1 MCGSLF
7 AGTDEAP
14 GDFIFQ
20 SGAKVKAYRGMG
32 SLEAMARGSEAR
44 YLSETQSLK
53 IAQGV
58 AGTVKAKG
66 SAAAQ
71 LPFLAQAVRQ
81 GFQDMGL
88 RGIAE
93 ARAAVAT
100 GKARLEVRSGAA
112 QAEGNVHDLH
122 SFDKIRW

>member
-1 MCGSLF
+1 MMCGSLF

-14 GDFIFQ
+14 GDFAFVN
-20 SGAKVKAYRGMG
+20 GARVKAYRGMG
-32 SLEAMARGSEAR
+32 PLEAMAKGSEAR

-81 GFQDMGL
+81 GFQGHGTQKYRRCAGGCRNGQSQAGGAER
-88 RGIAE
+88 RGAGRGE
-93 ARAAVAT
+93 R
-100 GKARLEVRSGAA
+100 ARLALVR
-112 QAEGNVHDLH
+112 
-122 SFDKIRW
+122 